1 MSRLVIVLP
10 LTPLIVGDSFAVRDW
25 PLHITVL
32 PPFQSGAEPAT
43 IANAVAAACAGQHA
57 LSVVADHDELFGRR
71 HDIPVTLVREH
82 PELTRLHRTLVD
94 AVRPFAAAPEEPAF
108 TGDGFRPH
116 VTVKGHARVSAGE
129 ALSLSQIAIVD
140 MLPRA
145 HPAGRTVL
153 ATYPLPR
160 RP

>member
-1 MSRLVIVLP
+1 MS
-10 LTPLIVGDSFAVRDW
+10 VGDSFAVRDW

-32 PPFQSGAEPAT
+32 PPFLSAAEPAA
-43 IANAVAAACAGQHA
+43 IAEVVASACADQGA
-57 LSVVADHDELFGRR
+57 LRVIAGPGELFGRR

-94 AVRPFAAAPEEPAF
+94 ALRPFAATPEEPAF

-116 VTVKGHARVSAGE
+116 VTVKGHARVSAGDM
-129 ALSLSQIAIVD
+129 LSLRQLAIVD

-153 ATYPLPR
+153 ATHNLQQ

>member
-10 LTPLIVGDSFAVRDW
+10 LSPLGVGDSFAVRDW

-32 PPFQSGAEPAT
+32 SPFLSRAEPAA
-43 IANAVAAACAGQHA
+43 IAAAVAAACAGQGA
-57 LSVVADHDELFGRR
+57 LRVVADRDELFGRR
-71 HDIPVTLVREH
+71 HDIPVTVVREH
-82 PELTRLHRTLVD
+82 PALTQLHRTLID

-116 VTVKGHARVSAGE
+116 VTIKGAARVSPGE
-129 ALSLSQIAIVD
+129 VLSLGQIAIVD

-153 ATYPLPR
+153 AVYPLPE

>member
-10 LTPLIVGDSFAVRDW
+10 LAPMSVGDSFAVRDW

-32 PPFQSGAEPAT
+32 PPFLSAAEPAS
-43 IANAVAAACAGQHA
+43 IADVVATACADQGP
-57 LSVVADHDELFGRR
+57 LRVIADHDELFGRR

-82 PELTRLHRTLVD
+82 PELTRLHRTLID
-94 AVRPFAAAPEEPAF
+94 ALRPFAATPEEPAF

-116 VTVKGHARVSAGE
+116 VTVKGRARVSAGDV
-129 ALSLSQIAIVD
+129 LSLRQLAIVD

-153 ATYPLPR
+153 AIHDLSH

>member
-10 LTPLIVGDSFAVRDW
+10 LAPLTVGDSFAVRDW

-32 PPFQSGAEPAT
+32 PPFLSNAEPAA
-43 IANAVAAACAGQHA
+43 IADAVAVACAGQGA
-57 LSVVADHDELFGRR
+57 LRVVADQDAMFGRR

-82 PELTRLHRTLVD
+82 PALTQLHRTLVD
-94 AVRPFAAAPEEPAF
+94 AVRPFAATPEEPAF

-116 VTVKGHARVSAGE
+116 VTVKGAARVSAGDV
-129 ALSLSQIAIVD
+129 LSLSQIAIVD

-145 HPAGRTVL
+145 HSAGRTVL
-153 ATYPLPR
+153 ATYPFPQ

>member
-1 MSRLVIVLP
+1 MS
-10 LTPLIVGDSFAVRDW
+10 VGASFPVRDW
-25 PLHITVL
+25 PLHITVV
-32 PPFQSGAEPAT
+32 PPFLSAAEPTA
-43 IANAVAAACAGQHA
+43 IADVVASACAEQSAFRVIAG
-57 LSVVADHDELFGRR
+57 DDELFGRR
-71 HDIPVTLVREH
+71 HDIAVTLIRDN

-94 AVRPFAAAPEEPAF
+94 AVRPFAATPEEPAF

-116 VTVKGHARVSAGE
+116 VTVKGRARVSAGDV
-129 ALSLSQIAIVD
+129 LSLRQLAIVD

-153 ATYPLPR
+153 AIHGLPQ